1 MRFAVV
7 AHEAG
12 GTSAVLAAQRLEG
25 VESAVLSPAQAIAQL
40 GRGDTVLARLDVLK
54 TVDGIEPG
62 VWALDELEE
71 TGVRVLNRSSTL
83 RACHDKLITARVL
96 AETGLPHPQTH
107 HIWEGGPVPDIELPV
122 VVKPRFGSW
131 GREVVLC
138 ETLGSLA
145 KTLESLRRKLWY
157 VATGALLQEL
167 VPPTGY
173 DLRIVVAAGRMVGAI
188 SRVAQ
193 PGEWRT
199 NVALG
204 AWRRQLKPPRAACE
218 LALAAARA
226 VRGDL
231 VGVDLLPAGDGY
243 VVLEVNGAVEFTPEY
258 ALGPADVHARAV
270 SLLTGRRVL
279 TSLAEV
285 I

>member
-7 AHEAG
+7 AHEAA
-12 GTSAVLAAQRLEG
+12 GTSALLAAQRLEG

-40 GRGDTVLARLDVLK
+40 GRGDVALARLDVLK

-62 VWALDELEE
+62 VWALDELEA
-71 TGVRVLNRSSTL
+71 TGVRVLNRSYTL
-83 RACHDKLITARVL
+83 RAAHDKLITARVL
-96 AETGLPHPQTH
+96 GEATLPHPRTQ

-138 ETLGSLA
+138 STLGSLA
-145 KTLESLRRKLWY
+145 RVLEGIRRKAWY
-157 VATGALLQEL
+157 AATGALVQEL
-167 VPPTGY
+167 VPPVGY
-173 DLRIVVAAGRMVGAI
+173 DVRIVVAAGRVIGAI
-188 SRVAQ
+188 RRIAQ

-204 AWRRQLKPPRAACE
+204 ARRRPVKPPREACE

-231 VGVDLLPAGDGY
+231 VGIDLLPAGDGY
-243 VVLEVNGAVEFTPEY
+243 VVLEVNGAVEFTSEY

-279 TSLAEV
+279 TGLAEV
-285 I
+285 V